1 MASDVNSRTQT
12 TRTTSL
18 EHNNFQ
24 YSRVID
30 FEKKSLN
37 LVRKRKQL
45 HVVTLSVILLC
56 KTSNCLEIV
65 SLIGF
70 HVVVKLSITKYDI
83 ISMLRKKRKYLLT
96 VHVPYKHVINQ
107 LDTQMLQGNYN
118 SHCNLNALIETLTQG
133 RLNRIGRP
141 WLTDLLSPTCLE

>member
-1 MASDVNSRTQT
+1 MTSDVDSRTQT
-12 TRTTSL
+12 TITISR
-18 EHNNFQ
+18 EHNHFQ

-30 FEKKSLN
+30 FVKKSLN
-37 LVRKRKQL
+37 LVRKWTQL

-96 VHVPYKHVINQ
+96 VHIPYKHVINQ

-118 SHCNLNALIETLTQG
+118 S
-133 RLNRIGRP
+133 RP
-141 WLTDLLSPTCLE
+141 FSW